1 MSQSIDI
8 DAFVK
13 RFDVIK
19 TIGQGTFG
27 KVELIKDRNNKDY
40 FALKKIDC

>member
-1 MSQSIDI
+1 MSQSIDL

-27 KVELIKDRNNKDY
+27 KVELIKDRVTKE
-40 FALKKIDC
+40 